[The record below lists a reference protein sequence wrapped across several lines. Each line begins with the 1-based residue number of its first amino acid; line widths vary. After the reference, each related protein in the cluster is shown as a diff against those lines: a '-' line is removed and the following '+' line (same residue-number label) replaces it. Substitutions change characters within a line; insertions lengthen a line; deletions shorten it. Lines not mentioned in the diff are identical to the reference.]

1 METEKL
7 ATAFPALRRSR
18 DHGSGTDW
26 RLTSPACGLLAGCLR
41 IARCRTGSAG
51 PPSSAWPR
59 TVTVPVISYDVCA
72 ATAASNGKK
81 KDQRIEAGSRLG
93 WQRMQRAGP
102 TRPIY
107 SAIVEPFWPLLAWRT
122 LARPH
127 GYPPA
132 TRLQLGHSASG
143 AHLEQLWGN
152 SGAVLE
158 HPGAERDGEGWRWRG
173 MHRGGGAGWG
183 IVEGGHR
190 VSPGPARDAGWWPAG
205 LGAHRGGLRCLS
217 SPARCSEP
225 PGTGVVP
232 QLLGGILQ
240 GPIPAGTQLAH
251 GLHRPRANAANEPVF
266 RPMQTSV
273 AARQRRNTSQ
283 HFLRQAGGNWPLP
296 ASARPV
302 SGQLH

>member
-7 ATAFPALRRSR
+7 ATVFPALRRSR

-107 SAIVEPFWPLLAWRT
+107 SAIVEPCWPLLAWRT
-122 LARPH
+122 LSRPH
-127 GYPPA
+127 GQPGDTSPA
-132 TRLQLGHSASG
+132 RPFRVWSTPGAALGQFWSSSG
-143 AHLEQLWGN
+143 A
-152 SGAVLE
+152 
-158 HPGAERDGEGWRWRG
+158 PRRGEGWRGMEMEGHASRWRG
-173 MHRGGGAGWG
+173 RMGNR
-183 IVEGGHR
+183 GGHR

-205 LGAHRGGLRCLS
+205 LWGTSGRPSLPQQPCTLQRATRNRGGAAT
-217 SPARCSEP
+217 ARRYSAGP
-225 PGTGVVP
+225 HPRGDPTG
-232 QLLGGILQ
+232 
-240 GPIPAGTQLAH
+240 
-251 GLHRPRANAANEPVF
+251 PRAPPPQSQCGQRASLQANADERGGA
-266 RPMQTSV
+266 T
-273 AARQRRNTSQ
+273 AAKY
-283 HFLRQAGGNWPLP
+283 LP
-296 ASARPV
+296 ALLAPSR
-302 SGQLH
+302 G

>member
-7 ATAFPALRRSR
+7 ATVFPALRRSR

-205 LGAHRGGLRCLS
+205 LWGTSGRPSLPQQPCTLQRATRNRGGAAT
-217 SPARCSEP
+217 ARRYSAGP
-225 PGTGVVP
+225 HPRGDPTG
-232 QLLGGILQ
+232 
-240 GPIPAGTQLAH
+240 
-251 GLHRPRANAANEPVF
+251 PRAPPPQSQCGQRASLQANADERGGA
-266 RPMQTSV
+266 T
-273 AARQRRNTSQ
+273 AAKY
-283 HFLRQAGGNWPLP
+283 LP
-296 ASARPV
+296 ALLAPSR
-302 SGQLH
+302 G